1 MSERAPYSRVYWS
14 IVDDEKFRTVFD
26 DDGHLA
32 TWLRLLMSADQAWPA
47 SANVP
52 AALRK
57 RSLEELVRVK
67 IVDLVPGGRFRIRG
81 LDAERTRRK
90 LAATSRDSKPEPS
103 PDGDHSGTTRGPN
116 GFGMQGL
123 SRAEPSKAE
132 PSRAEEDE
140 WDILDVYFRLT
151 GSPPRSQG
159 VRDFLSQMSERFGA
173 KRFGQVLASEYA
185 ADRALGTLIGRA
197 RDRLAVED
205 HNAERDERA
214 AEKARIAANRRP
226 LTFVKPP
233 DYDAISDEEAE
244 RQADE
249 LLGRSAS

>member
-1 MSERAPYSRVYWS
+1 VSEHYVRVYWS
-14 IVDDEKFRTVFD
+14 IVDDEKFATVFD
-26 DDGHLA
+26 DNDHLA
-32 TWLRLLMSADQAWPA
+32 TWLRLLMAADQAWPA

-57 RSLEELVRVK
+57 RSLEELVRVGL
-67 IVDLVPGGRFRIRG
+67 IDLVPGGRFRIRG
-81 LDAERTRRK
+81 LDSERIRRSDSARN
-90 LAATSRDSKPEPS
+90 AAALRWHS
-103 PDGDHSGTTRGPN
+103 DGNATASGTRMP
-116 GFGMQGL
+116 

-226 LTFVKPP
+226 LAFVKPP